1 MLVMCDLAKEMQAA
15 LITEFSNNRYLTPSY
30 NSKLLA
36 LLFSFYLGGEI
47 ASEKIFTPSAW

>member
-15 LITEFSNNRYLTPSY
+15 LITQFSNNRYLTPSY